1 MVGEFP
7 EGVNP
12 HYLKH
17 LRAVIASHQVA
28 AASHVIVGNGIR
40 LLVPGTPI
48 DADML
53 DRVLQHVLRTPIEEC
68 LQVVD
73 GITAASFAP
82 IGETLLAKHPL
93 LRALCKAYGA
103 PAPESLAA
111 LPLSMPVQAL
121 LTVYLQSQPGRLDHI
136 VGVAMLALSLARRI
150 LPGDTERHNALALA
164 GLLHDV
170 GELYMDPVHLQKQAP
185 QAEDPWHH
193 FLDHPR
199 AGHRVLLGMDGA
211 GPLVAVAVL
220 QHHERMDGYGYPDAV
235 AGTAFSL
242 DGQIVAAA
250 DWLMALVETDAAPLT
265 RARMASQL
273 VPGEFSPAVLEA
285 IATAARSAPDPLV
298 ELAQAPPLQDA
309 VPRILRLAETL
320 RRARQ
325 AQDWLDERMAA
336 VSPRLR
342 AVLEAGEQRMARIQA
357 SFSSTGLDAHSPA
370 QLLAELDAMR
380 DATVYM
386 EIMTLVGELEWRM
399 RELQR
404 KQGGRAELLKPAERL
419 VVEEWMA
426 RLQGARR
433 TATSVAA
440 APRGDASN
448 QASAKPSSVA

>member
-1 MVGEFP
+1 MAGEFP

-17 LRAVIASHQVA
+17 LRAVLASHQVVA
-28 AASHVIVGNGIR
+28 ARHVMVGNGIR

-48 DADML
+48 DSDVL
-53 DRVLQHVLRTPIEEC
+53 DRVLQHVLRTPLEEC
-68 LQVVD
+68 LQVTD

-82 IGETLLAKHPL
+82 IGEALLERHPL
-93 LRALCKAYGA
+93 LRALCKAFGA

-136 VGVAMLALSLARRI
+136 VGAAMLALSLARRI
-150 LPGDTERHNALALA
+150 LPGDVERHNALALA

-170 GELYMDPVHLQKQAP
+170 GELYMDPAHLQAQAP

-193 FLDHPR
+193 FLNHPR
-199 AGHRVLLGMDGA
+199 AGHKVLLDMEGA
-211 GPLVAVAVL
+211 GPVVAKAVL

-235 AGTAFSL
+235 AGSAFTL

-250 DWLMALVETDAAPLT
+250 DWLMALVEADAAPLT
-265 RARMASQL
+265 RARMACQL

-285 IATAARSAPDPLV
+285 IATAARLAPDPLV
-298 ELAQAPPLQDA
+298 ELAKAPPLQDA

-320 RRARQ
+320 RRFHKS
-325 AQDWLDERMAA
+325 QDWLDERIALA
-336 VSPRLR
+336 GPRLR

-370 QLLAELDAMR
+370 MLLAELDAMR
-380 DATVYM
+380 DASIYM

-404 KQGGRAELLKPAERL
+404 KQGGRAELLKPAERA
-419 VVEEWMA
+419 VVEEWVA
-426 RLQGARR
+426 RLKGARR
-433 TATSVAA
+433 AATPLA
-440 APRGDASN
+440 APRSAASN
-448 QASAKPSSVA
+448 QASASPSSVA